1 MLRASKSDQFGPRAL
16 RTAPHPAPRLR
27 APVAGDAAPMWRL
40 AVDTGAL
47 DVNSPYAY
55 LLVCTHFASTS
66 LVAVDPEDP
75 EDLAGFA
82 AAYRTPDDL
91 DVLFVW
97 QIAISAERRGAGLGG
112 RLLRALLTQPGN
124 RGVRW
129 VEATVTPSNR
139 ASERLFHS
147 FAQSLGVT
155 CEATGS
161 YPAELFPGGN
171 HEPEVLYRVGPL
183 SIDRN
188 EMKRGR

>member
-1 MLRASKSDQFGPRAL
+1 MELQASRSEHGPS
-16 RTAPHPAPRLR
+16 RTARPPSGSALQFRTPA
-27 APVAGDAAPMWRL
+27 AGDTTPMWRL
-40 AVDTGAL
+40 AVETGAL

-66 LVAVDPEDP
+66 VVAEDP
-75 EDLAGFA
+75 ETQDLAGFV
-82 AAYRTPDDL
+82 AAYRVPDDL

-97 QIAISAERRGAGLGG
+97 QIGVSAQRRGAGLGG
-112 RLLRALLTQPGN
+112 QLLRALLAQPGN

-147 FAQSLGVT
+147 FAQSLPAACV
-155 CEATGS
+155 ATGS
-161 YPAELFPGGN
+161 YPAELFPKGN

-183 SIDRN
+183 CIDADER
-188 EMKRGR
+188 KRGR

>member
-1 MLRASKSDQFGPRAL
+1 MLRAPKPDHNGPPAL
-16 RTAPHPAPRLR
+16 RKACSSAPRLR

-55 LLVCTHFASTS
+55 VLVCTHFASTS
-66 LVAVDPEDP
+66 LVAVDPE
-75 EDLAGFA
+75 ELKDLVGFA

-97 QIAISAERRGAGLGG
+97 QVGISAERRGAGLGG
-112 RLLRALLTQPGN
+112 RLLRGLLAQPGN

-129 VEATVTPSNR
+129 LDATVTPSNR

-147 FAQSLGVT
+147 FAQSLGVA
-155 CEATGS
+155 CEPTGS
-161 YPAELFPGGN
+161 YPPELFPGGN
-171 HEPEVLYRVGPL
+171 HEPEVLYRIGPL
-183 SIDRN
+183 PIDGT
-188 EMKRGR
+188 K

>member
-1 MLRASKSDQFGPRAL
+1 MELRASKSDDTHSCAVGAAAISVPRF
-16 RTAPHPAPRLR
+16 R
-27 APVAGDAAPMWRL
+27 APVAGDATPMWRL

-66 LVAVDPEDP
+66 VVAEDP
-75 EDLAGFA
+75 ETQDLAGFV
-82 AAYRTPDDL
+82 AAYRLPDDL

-97 QIAISAERRGAGLGG
+97 QIGVSAQRRGAGLGG
-112 RLLRALLTQPGN
+112 RLLRALLAQPGN

-129 VEATVTPSNR
+129 VEATVTPSNH

-147 FAQSLGVT
+147 FARSLAAACVV
-155 CEATGS
+155 TGS
-161 YPAELFPGGN
+161 YPAELFPDGN

-183 SIDRN
+183 CIDPD
-188 EMKRGR
+188 EIKRGR

>member
-1 MLRASKSDQFGPRAL
+1 MLPASNTDQFGPRAL
-16 RTAPHPAPRLR
+16 RTASSPVPRLR
-27 APVAGDAAPMWRL
+27 VPVAGDAAPMWRL
-40 AVDTGAL
+40 AGDTGAL

-55 LLVCTHFASTS
+55 VLVCTHFASTS
-66 LVAVDPEDP
+66 LVAVDPEDANH
-75 EDLAGFA
+75 LVGFA

-97 QIAISAERRGAGLGG
+97 QIGISAERRGAGLGG
-112 RLLRALLTQPGN
+112 RLLRALLAQPGN

-147 FAQSLGVT
+147 FAQSLGVA
-155 CEATGS
+155 CEPTGS

-183 SIDRN
+183 PIDPTT
-188 EMKRGR
+188 

>member
-1 MLRASKSDQFGPRAL
+1 MELKASESDDTQCRVVRAASGS
-16 RTAPHPAPRLR
+16 APRLR

-40 AVDTGAL
+40 AVDAGAL

-66 LVAVDPEDP
+66 VVAEDP
-75 EDLAGFA
+75 ERHDVAGFV
-82 AAYRTPDDL
+82 AAYRLPENL

-97 QIAISAERRGAGLGG
+97 QIGVSADRRGAGLGG
-112 RLLRALLTQPGN
+112 RLLRALLAQPGN

-147 FAQSLGVT
+147 FAQSLGVA
-155 CEATGS
+155 CEPTGS
-161 YPAELFPGGN
+161 YPAELFPGGD
-171 HEPEVLYRVGPL
+171 HEPEVLYRIGPL
-183 SIDRN
+183 SIDPD
-188 EMKRGR
+188 ELKRGR